1 MLNDSRVA
9 RFITDHQLTVTAFRK
24 SSFMAADILFQ
35 KLEAGWEITLYSRAY
50 DNPEISRLL
59 VLLALSSIYRRES
72 KWVQSPEMSEL
83 RGMVHAHIAG
93 SIQVPTGQQELYS
106 SECRSLIDAFFGA
119 FELWY
124 LLANDYVDKEELALL
139 TDYFLRRHVTIREC
153 FEALAGMAALREVG
167 YDMRDLH
174 EELIRWKAYHLLKV
188 VDTVARCLKRSSLGY
203 AELNSIFDSLFP
215 YLTFKADTLQ
225 QLADGLRLVF
235 EDQHRFEHFLRHWSK
250 YHGQVNV
257 LINKAQYALNEGEVA
272 LKEQLVARA
281 GASRSGAFVGM
292 LSLHDTDTHLSLMQC
307 GNRNVEERS
316 FFISSTYRS
325 FGTRPDPTCNTLL
338 QIPRIFSEI
347 PHGKD
352 TSTAS

>member
-167 YDMRDLH
+167 YDMR
-174 EELIRWKAYHLLKV
+174 
-188 VDTVARCLKRSSLGY
+188 
-203 AELNSIFDSLFP
+203 
-215 YLTFKADTLQ
+215 TFTK
-225 QLADGLRLVF
+225 
-235 EDQHRFEHFLRHWSK
+235 
-250 YHGQVNV
+250 N
-257 LINKAQYALNEGEVA
+257 
-272 LKEQLVARA
+272 
-281 GASRSGAFVGM
+281 
-292 LSLHDTDTHLSLMQC
+292 
-307 GNRNVEERS
+307 
-316 FFISSTYRS
+316 
-325 FGTRPDPTCNTLL
+325 
-338 QIPRIFSEI
+338 
-347 PHGKD
+347 
-352 TSTAS
+352 